1 LSEPGTPRRRD
12 IARGLLTVAVGML
25 AFALGVGAMFVVTGG
40 LGRGDSL
47 AAPLATASEQGP
59 KIATSAPE
67 PEPTVTP
74 TWVLPFVPP
83 PEAAGPKPTFSKHT
97 YVLDTPASPWV
108 VVNKTHP
115 LEPADYVPADL
126 VKLSDIPNGG
136 DQQLIPEAAAA
147 LVSLYAAARDAD
159 AGFKISTAYRSYN
172 QQSGIFFSYVR
183 EWGRSRAETYAARPG
198 FSEHQTGRAV
208 DIYTTDKCRL
218 KDCFRDTAAAAF
230 VAAHGHEYGFIVR
243 YPDGKIDITGYR
255 YEPWHLRYVGVGLAT
270 EMYLNGPSTMEEFFG
285 LPASPNYAD

>member
-1 LSEPGTPRRRD
+1 MNEPDAPRRRNVS
-12 IARGLLTVAVGML
+12 RGLLTIAVGIL
-25 AFALGVGAMFVVTGG
+25 AFALGVGAMFLLTGG
-40 LGRGDSL
+40 PRQGDAL
-47 AAPLATASEQGP
+47 AAPPSTATEPAP
-59 KIATSAPE
+59 LTPTSAAE

-83 PEAAGPKPTFSKHT
+83 SQSAGPAPTFSKHT
-97 YVLDTPASPWV
+97 YVLDTPASPWI

-115 LEPADYVPADL
+115 LVPEDYVPAEL
-126 VKLSDIPNGG
+126 VKLTEIPNGG

-218 KDCFRDTAAAAF
+218 KDCFKDTAAAAY
-230 VAAHGHEYGFIVR
+230 VAEHAHEYGFIVR

-255 YEPWHLRYVGVGLAT
+255 YEPWHLRYVGVPLAT
-270 EMYLNGPSTMEEFFG
+270 EMYVNGPSTMEEFFG
-285 LPASPNYAD
+285 LPASPDYAE